1 MKYYCIGI
9 KGSGMSTLA
18 NILHD
23 LGNEVSGYDDAR
35 YYKFTEDGLKKRGI
49 NIFYD
54 AHDIEADTI
63 VTYSKA
69 FSFDHP
75 EMKRVRELGLQMKEY
90 NEVVGD
96 VTKLFETV
104 SVCGTHG
111 KTTTSLLISHI
122 INNVLGCSFFVG
134 DGTGYASPNNK
145 IFVIESDEYNK
156 HFLAYHPFISVITN
170 IELDHTECYPG
181 GIDEIKDTFRIFG
194 NKSNFIVACGDDSNI
209 RDISFD
215 KKVIYYG
222 FNDSND
228 VFASNVKL
236 TSSGSSFDVYMDG
249 SFYGHFELP
258 LFGRHMVLN
267 ALSAIVVCNYYGI
280 SCDDIIRLMKTF
292 KGAKRRFKESVFGD
306 VVIID
311 DYAHHPTEIKVTLEA
326 ARQKYPD
333 KEIVAV
339 FLPNTYSRTEALLS
353 DFIDSLKI
361 ADKAYVMD
369 IHCDRERQEDYP
381 NASSDKIIDGV
392 LNSEKVSVESVSKL
406 LKHKNSVMC
415 FMSCADIYI
424 IMDKYKELLK
434 ESEQIEA

>member
-23 LGNEVSGYDDAR
+23 LGNDVTGYDDTR
-35 YYKFTEDGLKKRGI
+35 YYKFTEEGLSKRGI
-49 NIFYD
+49 NIYYD
-54 AHDIEADTI
+54 AHDIDPDTI
-63 VTYSKA
+63 VTYSRA
-69 FSFDHP
+69 FSSEHP
-75 EMKRVRELGLQMKEY
+75 EIKRVNELGLKVMDY
-90 NEVVGD
+90 NEVVGS
-96 VTKLFETV
+96 VTKMFETV
-104 SVCGTHG
+104 GVCGTHG

-122 INNVLGCSFFVG
+122 IDDVLGCSYFVG
-134 DGTGYASPNNK
+134 DGTGFANKDNK

-222 FNDSND
+222 FNDNND
-228 VFASNVKL
+228 VVATNVCL

-258 LFGRHMVLN
+258 LFGRHMILN
-267 ALSAIVVCNYYGI
+267 ALSAIIVCNYYGI
-280 SCDDIIRLMKTF
+280 SSNDIIRLMKTF
-292 KGAKRRFKESVFGD
+292 KGAKRRFKESTFGD
-306 VVIID
+306 IVIID
-311 DYAHHPTEIKVTLEA
+311 DYAHHPTEIRVTLEA

-339 FLPNTYSRTEALLS
+339 FLPNTYSRTDALLS
-353 DFIDSLKI
+353 DFIDCLKI
-361 ADKAYVMD
+361 ADKAYIMD

-381 NASSDKIIDGV
+381 NASSDKIIEGV
-392 LNSEKVSVESVSKL
+392 LNSEKVSVDTVSKL
-406 LKHKNSVMC
+406 LRHKNSVMC

-424 IMDKYKELLK
+424 ILGKYQDLLK
-434 ESEQIEA
+434 EKEKIEV

>member
-35 YYKFTEDGLKKRGI
+35 YYKFTEEGLKKRGI
-49 NIFYD
+49 KIFYD
-54 AHDIEADTI
+54 DHDIESDTI

-69 FSFDHP
+69 FSPLHP
-75 EMKRVRELGLQMKEY
+75 EMKRVREMGLKMKEY

-104 SVCGTHG
+104 GVCGTHG

-134 DGTGYASPNNK
+134 DGTGYASSDNK

-181 GIDEIKDTFRIFG
+181 GIEEIKDTFKLFG

-222 FNDSND
+222 FDDSND
-228 VFASNVKL
+228 VVATNVSL
-236 TSSGSSFDVYMDG
+236 TSSGSSFDVYMNG

-267 ALSAIVVCNYYGI
+267 ALSAIIVCDYYGI
-280 SCDDIIRLMKTF
+280 SSSDIIRLMKTF
-292 KGAKRRFKESVFGD
+292 KGAKRRFKESIFGD

-311 DYAHHPTEIKVTLEA
+311 DYAHHPTEIRVTLEA

-333 KEIVAV
+333 KEIVAI
-339 FLPNTYSRTEALLS
+339 FLPNTYSRTEALLP
-353 DFIDSLKI
+353 DFIECLKF

-369 IHCDRERQEDYP
+369 IHCDRELQEAYP
-381 NASSDKIIDGV
+381 NASSDKIIEGV
-392 LNSEKVSVESVSKL
+392 SNSEKLSLESVSKL
-406 LKHKNSVMC
+406 LRHKNSVMC

-424 IMDKYKELLK
+424 ILDKYKELLL
-434 ESEQIEA
+434 ESEQVGA